1 MKSRPEEGGARAT
14 AKSKPTESGDITE
27 MLARWSRGDA
37 GALDPLTER
46 VYQRLHDLANR
57 ALAREQNQ
65 PLDTTELVHETYLK
79 MVRGKRVNWQNR
91 AHFFAFA
98 AHLIREILVDL
109 ARKRNAAKRI
119 SDSMLVP
126 VESIQIPADVDWAKR
141 HRSIGLLS
149 LHQAIEDLS
158 ALDEVQAR
166 IVELRF
172 FAGMTVEETAAVL
185 QISPRTV
192 KRDWR
197 VAKAWLRRRLEAG

>member
-1 MKSRPEEGGARAT
+1 MKSRPEGGTRAT
-14 AKSKPTESGDITE
+14 VKSQATEPGDITE
-27 MLARWSRGDA
+27 MLVRWSQGDT
-37 GALDPLTER
+37 GVLDPLTER
-46 VYQRLHDLANR
+46 VYQRLRDLASR

-65 PLDTTELVHETYLK
+65 PLDTTELVHEAYLK

-98 AHLIREILVDL
+98 ARLIREILVDL

-126 VESIQIPADVDWAKR
+126 VESIQIPSDVDWAKG

-149 LHQAIEDLS
+149 LNQAIKDLG
-158 ALDEVQAR
+158 ALDEIQAR

-172 FAGMTVEETAAVL
+172 FAGMTVEETAEVL

-197 VAKAWLRRRLEAG
+197 VAKAWLRRRLQTG

>member
-1 MKSRPEEGGARAT
+1 MKSRPEGGKT
-14 AKSKPTESGDITE
+14 GAKSKATEPGDITE
-27 MLARWSRGDA
+27 MLERWSRGDT
-37 GALDPLTER
+37 GVLDPLTER
-46 VYQRLHDLANR
+46 VYQRLRDLASQ

-98 AHLIREILVDL
+98 ARLIREVLVDL

-119 SDSMLVP
+119 SVSMLVP
-126 VESIQIPADVDWAKR
+126 VESIQIPADVDWAR

-158 ALDEVQAR
+158 ALDQIQAR

-172 FAGMTVEETAAVL
+172 FAGMTVEETAEVL

>member
-1 MKSRPEEGGARAT
+1 MKARPEGGKTT
-14 AKSKPTESGDITE
+14 AKSKATEPGDITE
-27 MLARWSRGDA
+27 MLERWSRGDT
-37 GALDPLTER
+37 GVLDPLTQR
-46 VYQRLHDLANR
+46 VYQRLRDLASQ
-57 ALAREQNQ
+57 ALAREQNR
-65 PLDTTELVHETYLK
+65 PLDATELVHETYLK

-98 AHLIREILVDL
+98 ARLIREVLVDL

-119 SDSMLVP
+119 SVSMLVP
-126 VESIQIPADVDWAKR
+126 VESIQIPADVDWASR

-158 ALDEVQAR
+158 ALDEIQAR

-172 FAGMTVEETAAVL
+172 FAGMTVEETAEVL